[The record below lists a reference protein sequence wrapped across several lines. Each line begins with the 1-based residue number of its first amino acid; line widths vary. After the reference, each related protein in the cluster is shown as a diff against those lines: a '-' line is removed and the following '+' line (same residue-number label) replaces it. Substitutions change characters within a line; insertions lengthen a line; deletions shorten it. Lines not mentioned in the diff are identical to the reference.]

1 MEGDGQ
7 MTFSIAGYCSATGA
21 VGVAVATYSL
31 ACGARLHAAA
41 GAGAVMSQ
49 GFASPALPVE
59 AIRLLKEGL
68 TAPEVMRR
76 LRAWDP
82 DFEWRQVSMV
92 DARGTAV
99 AHTGTHPRAWSG
111 QAEGRDCVACGN
123 VLAGPQV
130 TEAMVRAFETSTGQ
144 ALPERLLRTLEAA
157 RAAGGQV
164 GATGPVTERSA
175 ALKVALGEAFPI
187 RDLRVDFSP
196 SAIEALRALHDEFER
211 MAPFYEQ
218 RWKQP
223 AQSPPQDLHVRNLQ
237 RP

>member
-1 MEGDGQ
+1 
-7 MTFSIAGYCSATGA
+7 MTFSIAGHCAETGA

-31 ACGARLHAAA
+31 ACGARAHAAA

-49 GFASPALPVE
+49 GFASPALPIE
-59 AIRLLKEGL
+59 AIRLLKDGL

-76 LRAWDP
+76 LAEWDP
-82 DFEWRQVSMV
+82 DFAWRQVSLV
-92 DARGTAV
+92 DAKGNAV
-99 AHTGTHPRAWSG
+99 GHTGPHPRAWSG
-111 QAEGRDCVACGN
+111 QRNGEGCVACGN

-130 TEAMVRAFETSTGQ
+130 VEEMITAFEASLGQ
-144 ALPERLLRTLEAA
+144 PLAERLLRALEAA

-175 ALKVALGEAFPI
+175 ALKVALGESFPM

-196 SAIEALRALHDEFER
+196 SAIKALRVLHDEYER

-223 AQSPPQDLHVRNLQ
+223 GESPPQDLYVRSLP

>member
-1 MEGDGQ
+1 
-7 MTFSIAGYCSATGA
+7 MTFSIAGFCPATGA

-31 ACGARLHAAA
+31 ACGARARAVA

-49 GFASPALPVE
+49 GFASPALPDA
-59 AIRLLKEGL
+59 AIRLLQDGL
-68 TAPEVMRR
+68 PAPEVLDR
-76 LRAWDP
+76 LRAADP
-82 DFEWRQVSMV
+82 DFAWRQISLV
-92 DARGTAV
+92 DARGEAV
-99 AHTGTHPRAWSG
+99 AHTGPHPRPWSG
-111 QAEGRDCVACGN
+111 QLNGEGCVACGN

-130 TEAMVRAFETSTGQ
+130 VAGMVDAFEASAGQ
-144 ALPERLLRTLEAA
+144 PLAERLLRALEAA
-157 RAAGGQV
+157 RAAGGQH

-175 ALKVALGEAFPI
+175 ALKVALAESFPI

-223 AQSPPQDLHVRNLQ
+223 AESPPQDLYVRGLQ
-237 RP
+237 RR